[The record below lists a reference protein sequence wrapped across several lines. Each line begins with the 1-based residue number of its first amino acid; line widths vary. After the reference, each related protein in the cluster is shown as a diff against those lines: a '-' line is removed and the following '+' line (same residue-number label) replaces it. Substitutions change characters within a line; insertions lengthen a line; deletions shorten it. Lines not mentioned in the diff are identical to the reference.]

1 LGKNVFDVKNGSEE
15 KFAKK
20 KKKKHEEEEVSRQ
33 NVHLLLL
40 FTLKNTCK

>member
-1 LGKNVFDVKNGSEE
+1 LGKNVFEVKNGSEE

-20 KKKKHEEEEVSRQ
+20 KKKKHGEEEVPRQ

-40 FTLKNTCK
+40 FTIV